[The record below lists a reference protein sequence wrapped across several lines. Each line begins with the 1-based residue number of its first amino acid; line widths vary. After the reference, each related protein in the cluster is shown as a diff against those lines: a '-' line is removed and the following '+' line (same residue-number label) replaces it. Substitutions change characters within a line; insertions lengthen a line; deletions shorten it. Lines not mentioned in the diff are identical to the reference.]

1 MANSTFHLGTKSFRE
16 EERIF
21 MHNLKRIAV
30 AGTSAVTILVA
41 SALGVS
47 ATSVGADALKSIESD
62 FASTLQAAGLTFSA
76 TAFETNI
83 ASGVH
88 SIGQLFGRAISSLAR
103 TIPPGPEHGKLISSF
118 ARHNNPSNFNNPNS
132 HGREG
137 DKQRDSTTNPAVPT
151 PTGHRP

>member
-1 MANSTFHLGTKSFRE
+1 MRK
-16 EERIF
+16 
-21 MHNLKRIAV
+21 LKGLVV
-30 AGTSAVTILVA
+30 AGTTAVTVVVA

-47 ATSVGADALKSIESD
+47 ATSVGADVLKTIEND
-62 FASTLQAAGLTFSA
+62 FASTLQAAGLTFNA

-88 SIGQLFGRAISSLAR
+88 SVGQLFGRAISSLAR

-118 ARHNNPSNFNNPNS
+118 ARHNNPSNFNNSKS

-137 DKQRDSTTNPAVPT
+137 DQHPNGNAPGLPVPPKRPGVLPT
-151 PTGHRP
+151 PNGHRP

>member
-1 MANSTFHLGTKSFRE
+1 MRKLRG
-16 EERIF
+16 
-21 MHNLKRIAV
+21 LVV
-30 AGTSAVTILVA
+30 AGTTAVTIVVA

-47 ATSVGADALKSIESD
+47 ATPVGADVLKTIEND
-62 FASTLQAAGLTFSA
+62 FATTLQAAGLTFNA

-83 ASGVH
+83 AAGAH

-118 ARHNNPSNFNNPNS
+118 ARHNNPSNFNNSRS

-137 DKQRDSTTNPAVPT
+137 DKHGSENGTGPTAPANRPVAVPT
-151 PTGHRP
+151 PNSHRP

>member
-1 MANSTFHLGTKSFRE
+1 MRK
-16 EERIF
+16 
-21 MHNLKRIAV
+21 LKGFVV
-30 AGTSAVTILVA
+30 AGTTAVTLVVA

-47 ATSVGADALKSIESD
+47 ATSVGADVLKTIEND
-62 FASTLQAAGLTFSA
+62 FASTLQAAGLTFNA

-88 SIGQLFGRAISSLAR
+88 SVGQLFGRAISSLAR

-118 ARHNNPSNFNNPNS
+118 ARHNNPSNFNNSRS

-137 DKQRDSTTNPAVPT
+137 DKHGNDPGTGPSAAASPPVVVPT
-151 PTGHRP
+151 PRGHRP